1 MKQSLCVGR
10 LALALGVVLLT
21 AVACQ
26 GRSASTP
33 GYVPIGTS
41 NVAAPEMMQAKII
54 SSCGTKIRIV
64 LLGTVECKFH
74 ENNHPLR
81 VFTLVNHTNG
91 LVSISPSSGTKL
103 TTFTVTAILLGS
115 GYFTV
120 KDADGNQLNVKLEIV
135 T

>member
-1 MKQSLCVGR
+1 MKESMRSGGF
-10 LALALGVVLLT
+10 AIALGVVLLT

-26 GRSASTP
+26 GRTASTP
-33 GYVPIGTS
+33 GYVP
-41 NVAAPEMMQAKII
+41 VATGNEETPQMMRAKII

-64 LLGTVECKFH
+64 LLGSVECRFH
-74 ENNHPLR
+74 EDNHPQR

-91 LVSISPSSGTKL
+91 LVSISPSSGTKA

-120 KDADGNQLNVKLEIV
+120 KDADGNQLNIQLQIV